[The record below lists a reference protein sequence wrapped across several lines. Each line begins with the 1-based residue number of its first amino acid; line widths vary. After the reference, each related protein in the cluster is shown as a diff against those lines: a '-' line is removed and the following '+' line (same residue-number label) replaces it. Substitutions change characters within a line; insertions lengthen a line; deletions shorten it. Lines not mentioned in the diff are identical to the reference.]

1 MGSRRS
7 RTGVTVAGIAALERS
22 VRGTVARDPKSLARV
37 VSDASPLSAP
47 ALAVVAPVDAED
59 VLAIVAWA
67 RKARVG
73 LVPRGGG
80 TSLAGGA
87 VPVGPT
93 VVVDLAAWNTV
104 VEVNASEGWAR
115 VGPGLVNLDFQRAL
129 QPLGMFF
136 PPNPGSWTRSTL
148 GGNLG
153 TNASGPRSF
162 RYGPTRTWIRA
173 LEIVLGN
180 GRRVRLGTRALK
192 RSAGP
197 DLLSFVVGSEGT
209 LGIVTEITARLA
221 PLPQVREAFVVPV
234 PPTAR
239 LGAVASRL
247 SQAAGTGLSAVEYVD
262 GTCASAM
269 AERRRSLHLTGEAL
283 LLLEIEADDAR
294 QAARRR
300 ARVLEMLSSEGVSSP
315 ATEVAPEALWT
326 LRGEA
331 GTLLDATIGPRVR
344 EDVAVPLGRLDELVE
359 ALRRIASEEGMG
371 YHLYGHLGEG
381 SLHPNFAVDPTG
393 ERGNRVRARVVRTA
407 LALGGT
413 VSAEHGIGL
422 LKVPF
427 LVEELGPGAVDW
439 LVAVK
444 RWCDPD
450 GILNPGK
457 VYPER

>member
-1 MGSRRS
+1 MKN
-7 RTGVTVAGIAALERS
+7 ADLAALEQS
-22 VRGTVARDPKSLARV
+22 VRGNVARDPKILAGFE
-37 VSDASPLSAP
+37 SDASYLSAS

-59 VLAIVAWA
+59 VLAVVAWA
-67 RKARVG
+67 RKAKVG

-80 TSLAGGA
+80 TSLAGGS

-93 VVVDLAAWNTV
+93 VVVDLAAWNSV
-104 VEVNASEGWAR
+104 LEVNAAEGWAR
-115 VGPGLVNLDFQRAL
+115 VGPGVINLDLQRAL
-129 QPLGMFF
+129 HPLGMFF

-162 RYGPTRTWIRA
+162 RYGPTRAWIRA
-173 LEIVLGN
+173 LEVVLGN
-180 GRRVRLGTRALK
+180 GRRVRLGSRALK
-192 RSAGP
+192 RSVGP

-221 PLPQVREAFVVPV
+221 PLPRAREAFVVPV

-239 LGAVASRL
+239 LGAIACRL
-247 SQAAGTGLSAVEYVD
+247 AQAAGTGLSAVEYVD
-262 GTCASAM
+262 GTCAAAM
-269 AERRRSLHLTGEAL
+269 AERRPSLHLTGEAL
-283 LLLEIEADDAR
+283 LLLEVEADDIR
-294 QAARRR
+294 QAAKRR
-300 ARVLEMLSSEGVSSP
+300 ARILGLLASEGVSAR
-315 ATEVAPEALWT
+315 ATVVEPEALWT

-331 GTLLDATIGPRVR
+331 GTLLDTTIGPRVR
-344 EDVAVPLGRLDELVE
+344 EDIAVPLGRLDELVE
-359 ALRRIASEEGMG
+359 ALRRIASEEKVG

-381 SLHPNFAVDPTG
+381 SLHPNFTVDPTG
-393 ERGNRVRARVVRTA
+393 EHGNRVRARVVRTA

-422 LKVPF
+422 VKVPF

-457 VYPER
+457 VYPAR